1 MSESERGR
9 GVLTVSRDWVWPVG
23 IAVALSVVVLV
34 NVVFIWVA
42 VKGADPVAPAY
53 VAGER

>member
-1 MSESERGR
+1 MTEQGR
-9 GVLTVSRDWVWPVG
+9 GVVTVSRDWVWPVG